1 MTPIHC
7 FRTFFRR
14 RILAAGFFVVASTAT
29 SWAQTGS
36 IAAPTF
42 SEPTGTYTKEVHVR
56 ISDATN
62 GVSLYYTTNGTTP
75 TASSP
80 PVPGKTIE
88 FKGTTT
94 LEAIAI
100 LGGVSSSVTS
110 ATYTFSGTGGTTV
123 ATPMF
128 SPGAGTYA
136 SAQAVTISD
145 STNGASIYYTTNG
158 TAPTTSSTVY
168 RGPISIG
175 SGTVTIEAMAAL
187 SGDLNSAVATAAY
200 TIGAPP
206 PPVVATPTFSPG
218 GGSYP
223 SAQDVT
229 IASVTSGASIRYT
242 TDGSTPSE
250 TNGTLYSGPVYIS
263 STAILQAV
271 AYKSGLTDSALAAA
285 TYTIGGVGSQVAT
298 PTFSAAGGTYQA
310 GIQIVTIS
318 TATSGASII
327 YTLDGSTPTENN
339 GIGYPGQVTVYS
351 TATLKAIAYKSG
363 LIDSDVASATY
374 TIALGDTY
382 EMSHNMPPRDQWEN
396 NYGYCGEVA
405 FQMAGLYYGQYLS
418 QYDARSAATPGV
430 KQNKSSSQLL
440 PAVNDQVA
448 AANMHLNCI
457 PWNYQTEKSSEDYL
471 AWVKGYLLQG
481 YPVVICLYM
490 NMYLFN
496 GSTGNTSGGAS
507 DYDHIVM
514 ATGIASNHPLS
525 GASASTYYPDDIITF
540 SDSGVYADSIG
551 PETYSYIFSYDF
563 GPFQLT
569 RAQANLASSPPYST
583 SNYANSNAENAGDV
597 ITGVIDDDHETVP
610 VRVDTNPTY
619 EDPPMADGATA
630 RPAAEPMVLTI
641 TVSGLTP
648 GVTYNLYRYNA
659 LTSVPNSAFNANAA
673 NAYEKWSLRIA
684 SGSTYVMTE
693 NIMSNEVAAYR
704 AVPASAP

>member
-206 PPVVATPTFSPG
+206 PPVVA
-218 GGSYP
+218 
-223 SAQDVT
+223 
-229 IASVTSGASIRYT
+229 
-242 TDGSTPSE
+242 
-250 TNGTLYSGPVYIS
+250 
-263 STAILQAV
+263 
-271 AYKSGLTDSALAAA
+271 
-285 TYTIGGVGSQVAT
+285 
-298 PTFSAAGGTYQA
+298 
-310 GIQIVTIS
+310 
-318 TATSGASII
+318 
-327 YTLDGSTPTENN
+327 
-339 GIGYPGQVTVYS
+339 
-351 TATLKAIAYKSG
+351 
-363 LIDSDVASATY
+363 
-374 TIALGDTY
+374 
-382 EMSHNMPPRDQWEN
+382 
-396 NYGYCGEVA
+396 
-405 FQMAGLYYGQYLS
+405 
-418 QYDARSAATPGV
+418 
-430 KQNKSSSQLL
+430 
-440 PAVNDQVA
+440 
-448 AANMHLNCI
+448 
-457 PWNYQTEKSSEDYL
+457 
-471 AWVKGYLLQG
+471 
-481 YPVVICLYM
+481 
-490 NMYLFN
+490 
-496 GSTGNTSGGAS
+496 
-507 DYDHIVM
+507 
-514 ATGIASNHPLS
+514 
-525 GASASTYYPDDIITF
+525 
-540 SDSGVYADSIG
+540 
-551 PETYSYIFSYDF
+551 
-563 GPFQLT
+563 
-569 RAQANLASSPPYST
+569 
-583 SNYANSNAENAGDV
+583 
-597 ITGVIDDDHETVP
+597 
-610 VRVDTNPTY
+610 
-619 EDPPMADGATA
+619 
-630 RPAAEPMVLTI
+630 
-641 TVSGLTP
+641 
-648 GVTYNLYRYNA
+648 
-659 LTSVPNSAFNANAA
+659 
-673 NAYEKWSLRIA
+673 
-684 SGSTYVMTE
+684 
-693 NIMSNEVAAYR
+693 
-704 AVPASAP
+704 